1 MKKFIRNISII
12 FTTIL
17 FGACT
22 LSMDE
27 YVVSEEEK
35 GVHEAYTVSNE
46 LGEVTYKYRENVTP
60 LNGKPQEYIVSMN
73 DSVIWFMDNLPSQWV
88 PKAGR
93 YIAANC
99 SEVIHLG
106 LCAKVTNVTRENGM
120 IKVSYV
126 PATEHEV
133 FEHLEVRLDFDYVM
147 PNLNGPEDTLA
158 TRACGRRGY
167 WKNDSVFVDFS
178 VADRML
184 NGGTR
189 AENEGWTSES
199 SSFQFSKT
207 LDFKFDNN
215 TVKLYGEVSMTTTDF
230 VKVHQYKNTT
240 TGYLEEWNDSY
251 SEKEIKIL
259 TGIGGTRDEVSKN
272 LTQFP
277 KAINDVTKFKQGLAA
292 LKAVGKNFKEDKPG
306 WKAVSPVVYLPS
318 FPLGFMFRYNVDV
331 GLELMCYGSITYKSR
346 TPVRRVGT
354 ILEGKGKKKEKI
366 DKEVTIPGI
375 NPYST
380 WEDIYAGGSLDAY
393 IRGRIGLGVLVGQ
406 GAGAGMVIGAQ
417 LKAGFKASLETD
429 FLDDYTILDRQQF
442 KAGPYITF
450 SGYVEGVAN
459 VGPYTF
465 SLGDIEFKPIE
476 LIPGAM
482 LNLMAEVNTDKT
494 SATLVAKENKN
505 GKNEYA
511 IEAKVNFKKLE
522 TFFLFPQT
530 NKTGSRVALRV
541 YEGGVNSGTGRYVD
555 IYGPD
560 EELKAKKTYEFNEL
574 LSDHGLEMQGLGYE
588 VVPCIYNKSN
598 GVTTEYRNSTFIL
611 SPGEPFVRQPKCY
624 QWYAMDI
631 DEETWANL
639 TWSNPSLQNLD
650 RMEFT
655 DYGFSVVFETKNI
668 TAIKELVLEI
678 DAYHPSGK
686 KLFSR
691 EVLIPKNGLYKSG
704 KYSVQCNFYARY
716 RAKPENH
723 NTDPVYITAKPYYI
737 DVNGKKVE
745 CPKSEFVNLYYP
757 YERKGGPVTA
767 ENNVYIDE
775 L

>member
-88 PKAGR
+88 PKAGK

-99 SEVIHLG
+99 SEIIPIG
-106 LCAKVTNVTRENGM
+106 LCAKATNVTRENGM

-133 FEHLEVRLDFDYVM
+133 FEHLEMRIDFDYIM

-189 AENEGWTSES
+189 ADSEEWTLES
-199 SSFQFSKT
+199 SVYQFQKT
-207 LDFKFDNN
+207 VDFKFGKNI
-215 TVKLYGEVSMTTTDF
+215 VKFFGDVTITSTEF
-230 VKVHQYKNTT
+230 VKVHQYKNTST
-240 TGYLEEWNDSY
+240 DYLEEWNDSY
-251 SEKEIKIL
+251 SEKEVKIL
-259 TGIGGTRDEVSKN
+259 AGIGGSREEVSKN
-272 LTQFP
+272 LVDFP
-277 KAINDVTKFKQGLAA
+277 MKTEDLEKFKNSINAIGDKI
-292 LKAVGKNFKEDKPG
+292 LKDKNPSVKSI
-306 WKAVSPVVYLPS
+306 SPVVSIPA
-318 FPLGFMFRYNVDV
+318 FPLGFMFRYTVDAGV
-331 GLELMCYGSITYKSR
+331 DLSFYGSITYKSR

-354 ILEGKGKKKEKI
+354 IIRGKKKEKI
-366 DKEVTIPGI
+366 DKDVTIPGI

-380 WEDIYAGGSLDAY
+380 WEDVYGGGSIDAWGQA
-393 IRGRIGLGVLVGQ
+393 RVGIGVVVGKGVS
-406 GAGAGMVIGAQ
+406 AGMVIGAQ

-429 FLDDYTILDRQQF
+429 FLDEYTILDRQQF

-450 SGYVEGVAN
+450 SGFAEGVAKL
-459 VGPYTF
+459 GPHTI

-476 LIPGAM
+476 LIPDAM

-494 SATLVAKENKN
+494 SAKLVIKEHEN

-541 YEGGVNSGTGRYVD
+541 YEGGVNSGTGKYVD

-560 EELKAKKTYEFNEL
+560 EELKAKQTYEFNEL

-598 GVTTEYRNSTFIL
+598 GVTTEYRNSTFML
-611 SPGEPFVRQPKCY
+611 SPGESFVRQPKCY
-624 QWYAMDI
+624 QWYGMDVE
-631 DEETWANL
+631 DYRWEYYLKEYGEQLAGYRKE
-639 TWSNPSLQNLD
+639 Q
-650 RMEFT
+650 FT
-655 DYGFSVVFETKNI
+655 EYAFSTIFDTEGATYMKEMGLAITVF
-668 TAIKELVLEI
+668 
-678 DAYHPSGK
+678 HPTGK
-686 KLFSR
+686 KLIDK
-691 EVLIPKNGLYKSG
+691 EVPIPKFGIYKSG
-704 KYSVQCNFYARY
+704 KYSVICEFLVKYKQRIENYGTDALHVKV
-716 RAKPENH
+716 KPYFVDANGKRKYG
-723 NTDPVYITAKPYYI
+723 DTAKTLTLQAPFQDEDGPEVAGNEVNI
-737 DVNGKKVE
+737 D
-745 CPKSEFVNLYYP
+745 FM
-757 YERKGGPVTA
+757 
-767 ENNVYIDE
+767 
-775 L
+775 